1 MARFGPKTGKMIS
14 KIQDQLN
21 KLQITTKMLHKILD
35 IDGNGSLSKGEL
47 VENLGRALQLKDLQS
62 KDIGDLFDKMDV
74 NDNGSLSVLE
84 FSLYIEG
91 AKLEK
96 AQRLNNIDPETE
108 MEFKNE
114 IKQLFKHFDRDGN
127 GEVSAEEI

>member
-96 AQRLNNIDPETE
+96 A
-108 MEFKNE
+108 
-114 IKQLFKHFDRDGN
+114 
-127 GEVSAEEI
+127 